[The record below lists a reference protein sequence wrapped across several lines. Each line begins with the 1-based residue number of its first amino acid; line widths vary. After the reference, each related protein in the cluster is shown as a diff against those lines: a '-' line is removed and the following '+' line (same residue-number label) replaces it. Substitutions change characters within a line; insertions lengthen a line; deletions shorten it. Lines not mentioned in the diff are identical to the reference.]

1 MDDRLTA
8 ALCALRLS
16 RLGNALAA
24 AGLGELAAC
33 EHALLESRTA
43 FLSTLRSAGI
53 GTLPER
59 QVRLPPWGGSRTP
72 NRTSAARAG
81 STADCASGACT
92 SRCSRAPTTSR
103 RGLHPCQPATP
114 SASTPLSLSRRA
126 QALANGLLK
135 RRREGGAPVWLR
147 PGDGQ
152 LFLSPWNWHLA
163 PGLAISAAP
172 GACVRFRWKAP
183 RGAHYYTTNLYF
195 YTTTIDYHRLR

>member
-16 RLGNALAA
+16 RLGDALAA

-81 STADCASGACT
+81 STADRASGKCT
-92 SRCSRAPTTSR
+92 SRCSRAPTTLR
-103 RGLHPCQPATP
+103 RGLHPVSAGHTLRVHSALPISPGAGARQRPAE
-114 SASTPLSLSRRA
+114 AAARGRRA
-126 QALANGLLK
+126 CLAAAGRRPALPLAV
-135 RRREGGAPVWLR
+135 E
-147 PGDGQ
+147 
-152 LFLSPWNWHLA
+152 LA
-163 PGLAISAAP
+163 PGAGPRNLRGSRGLRPLPLEGSARCALL
-172 GACVRFRWKAP
+172 
-183 RGAHYYTTNLYF
+183 YY
-195 YTTTIDYHRLR
+195 